1 MASKRPRQPRHH
13 RIDAAC
19 GHNFCY
25 PAHKII
31 PMEGQNHLREMQR
44 YVANVAIT
52 PSTFRKLG
60 GGLRGSSTRISCQP
74 QPKATS
80 ESRTLGISEVVGGSN
95 ASAHGELSYSRAL
108 GSSQKIDQHLHGDG
122 ASLNQFLCDEY
133 KLHRFGYVLE

>member
-52 PSTFRKLG
+52 PSTLRILG
-60 GGLRGSSTRISCQP
+60 AGFV
-74 QPKATS
+74 
-80 ESRTLGISEVVGGSN
+80 EV
-95 ASAHGELSYSRAL
+95 AQDFL
-108 GSSQKIDQHLHGDG
+108 
-122 ASLNQFLCDEY
+122 ASLNLKQLANLEPSEY
-133 KLHRFGYVLE
+133 PKLLEDHMQAFMARFPLAARWVTARE